1 VTPPL
6 ILGFITS
13 FTLIAAIG
21 AQNAF
26 VLRQGIRR
34 EHVVPVIALC
44 TMSDI
49 VLISAGTPAWAL

>member
-1 VTPPL
+1 VSSPL
-6 ILGFITS
+6 ILGFVAS

-34 EHVVPVIALC
+34 EHVVPVA
-44 TMSDI
+44 
-49 VLISAGTPAWAL
+49 